1 MSSIDRRAFGRTL
14 ATGAGAAVLSSAGV
28 GPGLKGQS
36 AAEESGGYQLKNVRS
51 KSLPD
56 GKELEVSVGTPMGS
70 LAAYVRQ
77 VETPT
82 TYVILTQI
90 LIGDSEKTEIVN
102 GIKGPVTG
110 DRRTD
115 TIEKVTLIHGKTSRV
130 KKTIKVLL
138 ANPYEG
144 LDPQAQID
152 ALLKDKAEGRFGN

>member
-1 MSSIDRRAFGRTL
+1 
-14 ATGAGAAVLSSAGV
+14 
-28 GPGLKGQS
+28 
-36 AAEESGGYQLKNVRS
+36 
-51 KSLPD
+51 
-56 GKELEVSVGTPMGS
+56 
-70 LAAYVRQ
+70 
-77 VETPT
+77 
-82 TYVILTQI
+82 
-90 LIGDSEKTEIVN
+90 
-102 GIKGPVTG
+102 VTG